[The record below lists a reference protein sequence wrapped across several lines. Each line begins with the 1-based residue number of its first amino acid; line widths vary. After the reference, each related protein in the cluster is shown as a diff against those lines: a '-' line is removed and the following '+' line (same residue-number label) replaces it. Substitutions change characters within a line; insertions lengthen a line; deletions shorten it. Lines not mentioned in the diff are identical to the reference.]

1 MLSLHTFLDNTGEYV
16 PSKKAIQRKSYGIT
30 AQSKPLCG
38 LIPLLLWVNLHAI
51 VKRSVCYVVVVV
63 VHREAF
69 DRMLWAL

>member
-1 MLSLHTFLDNTGEYV
+1 MSF
-16 PSKKAIQRKSYGIT
+16 SKGISCKSCEIT
-30 AQSKPLCG
+30 SQSKPLCG

-51 VKRSVCYVVVVV
+51 AKLSMCYVVVVV